1 MYSARL
7 MLAWLPTGSGAPKES
22 AYGTAVRILLPPAR
36 HCYHPIL
43 PYPGESRKPA
53 MSQIFDLEQA
63 LPNIFAGPFLQALTD
78 GARAH
83 RRARAIIY
91 EVQRTEREHR
101 VVAAELDG
109 ARLERLKY
117 HRPRTVP
124 HYLDVALQDLNEGFR
139 SRTVKLEQLRPRVE
153 AAKKE
158 ARAIAVR
165 VYALAPSVTNA
176 VFRPDPPDIPIG
188 LHTSPRLFGMLRGSK
203 EAHWLLLEDDRKQ
216 EQLAAS
222 GVRRSAARLKEA
234 AARVQHLIDLAE
246 RGEHMTESEMP
257 SIAALQR
264 EIETHRI
271 ALENWSVSKARTERR
286 DLDQWLYEE
295 EMFLDVVAPVLEA
308 DGRIAEDRLRS
319 SNLGRDQSGERR
331 VFQRGPDP
339 SPLTPDQENHYFVS
353 FDVWWDECDKHAAV
367 LARLNEQWAEVLQSL
382 GTDQSVANSRLRE
395 EWEEDCRV
403 AQERL
408 IEAQRYLRQRSYE
421 LVDRCAV
428 PPLFEFF
435 DDPEGQKDSEPT
447 TEERLRSGEP
457 DMDAVDR
464 WKALVWES
472 HPPPSAITQGFL
484 DSWPWKPLE
493 LGEPGAYDGY
503 WLEEDEKWFRDRL
516 IRNSNNVSEEIRLG
530 MAIAG
535 SSRMTRLLQSFGLIR
550 PQL

>member
-22 AYGTAVRILLPPAR
+22 AYG
-36 HCYHPIL
+36 
-43 PYPGESRKPA
+43 KPA
-53 MSQIFDLEQA
+53 MSQVFDLEQA
-63 LPNIFAGPFLQALTD
+63 LPDIFAGPFLQALTD

-124 HYLDVALQDLNEGFR
+124 RYLDVALQDLNEGFR

-153 AAKKE
+153 AAKME

-165 VYALAPSVTNA
+165 VYALEPSVTNA

-188 LHTSPRLFGMLRGSK
+188 LHTSPRLFGMLRGNLALETFPIYVAS
-203 EAHWLLLEDDRKQ
+203 LLEDDRKQ
-216 EQLAAS
+216 EQLAES
-222 GVRRSAARLKEA
+222 GVRRSAARLKDA
-234 AARVQHLIDLAE
+234 AARVQHLINLAE

-339 SPLTPDQENHYFVS
+339 SPLTPDQENYYFVS
-353 FDVWWDECDKHAAV
+353 FDVWWDECDKQAAV
-367 LARLNEQWAEVLQSL
+367 LARLNEQWDEMLQSL
-382 GTDQSVANSRLRE
+382 GTDHSAANSNLRE
-395 EWEEDCRV
+395 QWEEDCRV

-408 IEAQRYLRQRSYE
+408 MEAQRYLRQRSYE

-428 PPLFEFF
+428 PPSFEFF
-435 DDPEGQKDSEPT
+435 DDPEDRKDSEPT

-503 WLEEDEKWFRDRL
+503 WLEEDEKWLRDRL

>member
-7 MLAWLPTGSGAPKES
+7 MLAWLPTGNGAPKES
-22 AYGTAVRILLPPAR
+22 AYGTYTPASCSAL
-36 HCYHPIL
+36 HFPIL
-43 PYPGESRKPA
+43 PYLKPA

-63 LPNIFAGPFLQALTD
+63 LPNIFAGLFLQALTE

-117 HRPRTVP
+117 HQPRTVP
-124 HYLDVALQDLNEGFR
+124 RYLDVALQDLNEGFR
-139 SRTVKLEQLRPRVE
+139 LRTVKLEQLRPRVE

-165 VYALAPSVTNA
+165 VYALEPS
-176 VFRPDPPDIPIG
+176 
-188 LHTSPRLFGMLRGSK
+188 
-203 EAHWLLLEDDRKQ
+203 LLEDDRKQ
-216 EQLAAS
+216 EHLAES
-222 GVRRSAARLKEA
+222 GVRRSAARLKDA

-271 ALENWSVSKARTERR
+271 ALEKWSVSKARTERR

-319 SNLGRDQSGERR
+319 SKLGRDQSGERR

-353 FDVWWDECDKHAAV
+353 FDVWWDECDKQAAV

-382 GTDQSVANSRLRE
+382 GTDQSVANSDFRE

-435 DDPEGQKDSEPT
+435 DDPEDQKDSEPT

-503 WLEEDEKWFRDRL
+503 WLEEDEKWLRDRL

>member
-22 AYGTAVRILLPPAR
+22 AYW
-36 HCYHPIL
+36 
-43 PYPGESRKPA
+43 
-53 MSQIFDLEQA
+53 
-63 LPNIFAGPFLQALTD
+63 PFLEALTD
-78 GARAH
+78 GARAQ
-83 RRARAIIY
+83 RRARAIKY
-91 EVQRTEREHR
+91 EVQRIEREHKD
-101 VVAAELDG
+101 VAAELDG

-117 HRPRTVP
+117 QRQCTVP
-124 HYLDVALQDLNEGFR
+124 GYLDGALQDLSEGFR
-139 SRTVKLEQLRPRVE
+139 SRTVKLDQLRPRVD

-165 VYALAPSVTNA
+165 VYALKPSVTNA
-176 VFRPDPPDIPIG
+176 
-188 LHTSPRLFGMLRGSK
+188 TQ
-203 EAHWLLLEDDRKQ
+203 LLEDDRKQ
-216 EQLAAS
+216 EQLAES
-222 GVRRSAARLKEA
+222 GSTAPHRPCRARRAHDRFRDAIDRRITAR
-234 AARVQHLIDLAE
+234 ID
-246 RGEHMTESEMP
+246 
-257 SIAALQR
+257 
-264 EIETHRI
+264 THRI
-271 ALENWSVSKARTERR
+271 ALENWSVLKARTERR

-339 SPLTPDQENHYFVS
+339 SPLTPDQENRYFVD
-353 FDVWWDECDKHAAV
+353 FDAWWDECDKQAAV
-367 LARLNEQWAEVLQSL
+367 LARLTEHWAGVLQSL
-382 GTDQSVANSRLRE
+382 GTSQSDTASNDLRK

-435 DDPEGQKDSEPT
+435 DDPDDREDSEPT
-447 TEERLRSGEP
+447 TEERLRLGAP

-472 HPPPSAITQGFL
+472 HPPPSAMTRGFL

-503 WLEEDEKWFRDRL
+503 WLEEDEKWLRDRL
-516 IRNSNNVSEEIRLG
+516 IRNCNNVSDEIRLG

-535 SSRMTRLLQSFGLIR
+535 SSRITRLLQRIGLIR